1 MHFRAWHGFCINL
14 NMEIRKTKPR
24 LTLNFSSTAGNME
37 KAVEE
42 IHSFLD
48 AHSEINYISK
58 QNVFVIS
65 EELIQNAHI
74 HGNLEDVGKTI
85 SYCLDL
91 SGRDEFT
98 ISVEDEGNG
107 YRPEKLEQNPP
118 NDPKRI
124 SKKGLILVKTLAKDI
139 VFDNA
144 GKKIIVTVSLE
155 DSIEKLIQRSE

>member
-1 MHFRAWHGFCINL
+1 
-14 NMEIRKTKPR
+14 MEIRKTKPR
-24 LTLNFSSTAGNME
+24 LTLNFSSTAGNVE

-58 QNVFVIS
+58 QNIFVIS

-74 HGNLEDVGKTI
+74 HGNLEDTEKTI
-85 SYCLDL
+85 FYSLDL
-91 SGRDEFT
+91 GGGDEFT
-98 ISVEDEGNG
+98 VSVEDEGNG
-107 YRPEKLEQNPP
+107 YTPEKLGKNLPH
-118 NDPKRI
+118 DPKQI

-139 VFDNA
+139 SFEKA
-144 GKKIIVTVSLE
+144 GKKIVVKVSLE